1 MTTYNHTNHSKK
13 LKYPTSL
20 DQTPA
25 NDIFS
30 PSLYHIPPRQ
40 GRYIVLDTETTGL
53 NRIDHVVEI
62 GAIEII
68 NGKLTGSQ
76 FHIYIK
82 PRIEMCDEV
91 IGIHGITN
99 NFYDNFYKN
108 IYVNDKKNL
117 ENFLKFVGNSLIFAH
132 NASFD
137 LNAINVE
144 LKFWGLNELPI
155 KKFRCSMKM
164 FKDIIGKKE
173 KKFYDK
179 YVCLEKCCEYFGL
192 KATNSMFHNA
202 LFDAFM
208 TARMICKLYE
218 LIEKDNNLKKEIKY
232 NNQKNFLSKNS
243 NNNFNNIKVN
253 QNYLGN
259 KRNFE
264 KIDEKNDSTCSTG
277 ELDESSQKNKEEE
290 KEENILDGKI
300 IDEIFNELTN

>member
-1 MTTYNHTNHSKK
+1 MTSHSYSNHSKK
-13 LKYPTSL
+13 LKHSTSL

-30 PSLYHIPPRQ
+30 PSLYQIPPRQ

-68 NGKLTGSQ
+68 NGKLTGAQ

-82 PRIEMCDEV
+82 PRIEMCEEV
-91 IGIHGITN
+91 ISIHGITN

-192 KATNSMFHNA
+192 KTNNNSFHNA

-218 LIEKDNNLKKEIKY
+218 LIDKDNNLKKDIKY
-232 NNQKNFLSKNS
+232 NQNCFLNKNS
-243 NNNFNNIKVN
+243 SYNFNNIKVN
-253 QNYLGN
+253 QSFLGN
-259 KRNFE
+259 KRYLE
-264 KIDEKNDSTCSTG
+264 KDEKNDSTISTG
-277 ELDESSQKNKEEE
+277 ELDESSQKNKDEE
-290 KEENILDGKI
+290 KEEYILDREI
-300 IDEIFNELTN
+300 IDEIFNEL